1 MLNLLV
7 NFCIITFIYF
17 AVSDPAKA
25 ILFPKKRG
33 GAKRTR
39 TVRRSYVERRV
50 QPARRGQNAEIIS
63 LEASRAARGDMRAA

>member
-7 NFCIITFIYF
+7 NFCIITFICF
-17 AVSDPAKA
+17 AVSGPAKA

-33 GAKRTR
+33 GVKRTQQA
-39 TVRRSYVERRV
+39 RRSYVERRV

>member
-7 NFCIITFIYF
+7 NFCIITFICF
-17 AVSDPAKA
+17 AVSGPAKA

-33 GAKRTR
+33 VVKRTR
-39 TVRRSYVERRV
+39 TARCSYVERRV
-50 QPARRGQNAEIIS
+50 QPARRRRNAKIIL

>member
-7 NFCIITFIYF
+7 NFCIITFICF
-17 AVSDPAKA
+17 AVSGPAKA

-33 GAKRTR
+33 GVKRTQQA
-39 TVRRSYVERRV
+39 RRSYAERRV
-50 QPARRGQNAEIIS
+50 QPAGRRQNAEIIS